1 VTSFVGHYSQY
12 TVYLSLFQADR
23 ILEQLQT
30 YIVNYDLSN
39 LREYW
44 SYLNQRLFCRLETR
58 FLSSVRKL
66 EVGLLK
72 FYLVN
77 AQQLNRHDR
86 VLDFFEKMTSELQ
99 NQGEFKD
106 WFGKY
111 TDIK

>member
-1 VTSFVGHYSQY
+1 MYKIVDGCFDWEVVDSQMYKIVDGSQY
-12 TVYLSLFQADR
+12 MVYLSLFQADR

-30 YIVNYDLSN
+30 YIINYDLSN

-77 AQQLNRHDR
+77 AQQPDEYLCNLF
-86 VLDFFEKMTSELQ
+86 LD
-99 NQGEFKD
+99 D
-106 WFGKY
+106 
-111 TDIK
+111 